1 MSGRKKSWFFVT
13 QVPWTALGEL
23 TQAGRV
29 EVMNVKV
36 EARQMKEL
44 LANPAIYPAYYISYP
59 RKLGFLLA

>member
-1 MSGRKKSWFFVT
+1 MT